1 MNNNLRVQ
9 QYQNTYQRRYYY
21 LGKQQTD
28 KYLLFDRQV
37 NQVGVVSKAW
47 MLEGIQRNCIDNA
60 NVDRGQKIIMLSP
73 IQAKYQNLVIDRLV
87 QEMQKKPAQSS
98 NSESEKQIDKLK
110 QIDNLKSLVIKQRQ
124 ELAEQKNS
132 YVDIQN
138 RYNDLENKYGDA
150 VRKANALLH
159 QIQSLQGEL
168 DKVQKKYE
176 NAYSTA
182 QIGLALRDNKVD
194 LSQSDILNWV
204 DPWQLMDM
212 QSNIEKMLNRQR
224 FNYKTFGQLKLQELH
239 EYDAFTRDLSECVG
253 QQMNIAT
260 VIQSVYY
267 DEMNRYEKI
276 RPKDIQIHYR
286 SDDQLGDKEK
296 KKAEAAWNIMKALLK
311 ITSSIVQPAAQAALA
326 VDEAVR
332 SQIQVQALNIKNA
345 LDSVDQVMGGVE
357 QVKEAA
363 QAPYDNIKK
372 MLDLKDNCK
381 ELIDIQKSDDGKALV
396 NTIKAYKNGL
406 NSSVREMFKNDGYA
420 VATLRAIGFPSTNI
434 LTMRMFKNEDK
445 TYYYVDSAEGKV
457 KIEDSMVNMF
467 YFQTGQQIDINRVA
481 CDMYW
486 FSEQYFFTQYFNLI
500 YFDTLRTQGFHR
512 NALVRIYNAIT
523 HTDRF
528 AEITLDNLAK
538 DLYVL
543 QYMQQQQKE
552 ALDLYK
558 STLSIVIAYFG
569 MKRYL
574 NNRFKDQ
581 ERQQLTI
588 NGIPNL
594 QNHDTWDI
602 WQKAQEMIEVD
613 RSLFYDIMY
622 QYRQDNWKSIYNKNN
637 QHIKEMKIESS
648 RFGDIL
654 NRSDWRM

>member
-1 MNNNLRVQ
+1 MSNNLRVQ
-9 QYQNTYQRRYYY
+9 QYQNAYQRRYYY

-47 MLEGIQRNCIDNA
+47 VLEGIQKNCIDNA
-60 NVDRGQKIIMLSP
+60 KVDRGQKIILISP

-87 QEMQKKPAQSS
+87 QEMQKKPAQGS
-98 NSESEKQIDKLK
+98 NSELEKQSSQIKSQHRQKQEIENQQNEYNKL
-110 QIDNLKSLVIKQRQ
+110 
-124 ELAEQKNS
+124 E
-132 YVDIQN
+132 
-138 RYNDLENKYGDA
+138 NDYKDLDNKYGDA
-150 VRKANALLH
+150 VRKVNDLSYKV
-159 QIQSLQGEL
+159 QCLQGEL

-176 NAYSTA
+176 DAYSNV

-194 LSQSDILNWV
+194 LSQSDLLDWV

-212 QSNIEKMLNRQR
+212 QSNIKKILNRQR
-224 FNYKTFGQLKLQELH
+224 FNYKTFGQFKLQELH
-239 EYDAFTRDLSECVG
+239 EHDAFTSDLFACVG
-253 QQMNIAT
+253 QQMDIAT
-260 VIQSVYY
+260 VMQSVYY

-276 RPKDIQIHYR
+276 RPQDIQIHYR
-286 SDDQLGDKEK
+286 SDDQLRDKEK

-311 ITSSIVQPAAQAALA
+311 ITSTIVQPAAQAALA

-345 LDSVDQVMGGVE
+345 ADSVNQAMSGVE
-357 QVKEAA
+357 QVKKAA

-381 ELIDIQKSDDGKALV
+381 ELIDIQKSDGGKALV

-406 NSSVREMFKNDGYA
+406 NSSVKEMFKNDGYA
-420 VATLRAIGFPSTNI
+420 VATLRAIGFPSINI

-445 TYYYVDSAEGKV
+445 VYYYVDSTDGKV
-457 KIEDSMVNMF
+457 KIDNSMVNMF
-467 YFQTGQQIDINRVA
+467 YFQTGQQIDIDRVA

-500 YFDTLRTQGFHR
+500 YFDTLRTQGFRR
-512 NALVRIYNAIT
+512 NALVRLYNAIT

-552 ALDLYK
+552 AFDLYK
-558 STLSIVIAYFG
+558 STLGIVIAYFG

-574 NNRFKDQ
+574 NNRFNDQ

-602 WQKAQEMIEVD
+602 WQKAQEIIEVD
-613 RSLFYDIMY
+613 KDLFYDIMY

-648 RFGDIL
+648 RFSDIL

>member
-1 MNNNLRVQ
+1 MNSSLRVQ
-9 QYQNTYQRRYYY
+9 QYQNEYQRRYYY

-37 NQVGVVSKAW
+37 NQVGVVNKAW
-47 MLEGIQRNCIDNA
+47 MMEGIQRNCIDNA
-60 NVDRGQKIIMLSP
+60 KVDRGQKIIMLSP

-87 QEMQKKPAQSS
+87 QEMQSKPAQK
-98 NSESEKQIDKLK
+98 NSAEI
-110 QIDNLKSLVIKQRQ
+110 IKSLVTRQ
-124 ELAEQKNS
+124 KSEIENQ
-132 YVDIQN
+132 QN
-138 RYNDLENKYGDA
+138 KYNKLENDYKDLDNKYGDA
-150 VRKANALLH
+150 VRKVNDLSYKVQCLR
-159 QIQSLQGEL
+159 GEL

-176 NAYSTA
+176 NAYSSV

-194 LSQSDILNWV
+194 LSQSDILDWV

-212 QSNIEKMLNRQR
+212 QSNIKKMLNRQR
-224 FNYKTFGQLKLQELH
+224 FNYKTFGQFKLQELH
-239 EYDAFTRDLSECVG
+239 KHDAFTSDLFACVG
-253 QQMNIAT
+253 QQMDIAT

-276 RPKDIQIHYR
+276 RPQDIQIHYR
-286 SDDQLGDKEK
+286 SDDQMRDKEK

-311 ITSSIVQPAAQAALA
+311 VTQAVVQPAAQAALA
-326 VDEAVR
+326 VDEAIR
-332 SQIQVQALNIKNA
+332 SQVQVQALNVKNVV
-345 LDSVDQVMGGVE
+345 DSVDQAMSGVE
-357 QVKEAA
+357 QVKKTV

-372 MLDLKDNCK
+372 MLDLKDNCE
-381 ELIDIQKSDDGKALV
+381 ELINIQKSDDGKALV
-396 NTIKAYKNGL
+396 DTIKAYKNGL
-406 NSSVREMFKNDGYA
+406 NSQVREMFKNDGYA
-420 VATLRAIGFPSTNI
+420 VATLRAIGFPSINI
-434 LTMRMFKNEDK
+434 LTMRMFKNQDK
-445 TYYYVDSAEGKV
+445 AYYYVDSTDGKV
-457 KIEDSMVNMF
+457 KIDSSMVNMF
-467 YFQTGQQIDINRVA
+467 YFQTGQQIDIDRVA

-500 YFDTLRTQGFHR
+500 YFDTLRTQGFRR
-512 NALVRIYNAIT
+512 NALVRVYNAIT

-552 ALDLYK
+552 AFDLYK
-558 STLSIVIAYFG
+558 STLSIVISYFG

-574 NNRFKDQ
+574 NNRFNDQ
-581 ERQQLTI
+581 EKQQLTI

-602 WQKAQEMIEVD
+602 WQQAQEIIGVSKD
-613 RSLFYDIMY
+613 VFYDIMY

-637 QHIKEMKIESS
+637 QHIKEMKIEGSG
-648 RFGDIL
+648 FGDIL
-654 NRSDWRM
+654 GRSNWRM

>member
-1 MNNNLRVQ
+1 MSNNLRVQ
-9 QYQNTYQRRYYY
+9 QYQNAYQRRYYY

-47 MLEGIQRNCIDNA
+47 VLEGMQKNCIDNA
-60 NVDRGQKIIMLSP
+60 KVDRGQKIILISP

-87 QEMQKKPAQSS
+87 QEMQKKPAQGS
-98 NSESEKQIDKLK
+98 NSALEKQSSQIKSQHRQKQEIENQQNEYNKL
-110 QIDNLKSLVIKQRQ
+110 
-124 ELAEQKNS
+124 E
-132 YVDIQN
+132 
-138 RYNDLENKYGDA
+138 NDYKDLDNKYGDA
-150 VRKANALLH
+150 VRKVNDLSYKV
-159 QIQSLQGEL
+159 QCLQGEL

-176 NAYSTA
+176 DAYSNV

-194 LSQSDILNWV
+194 LSQSDLLDWV

-212 QSNIEKMLNRQR
+212 QSNIKKILNRQR
-224 FNYKTFGQLKLQELH
+224 FNYKTFGQFKLQELH
-239 EYDAFTRDLSECVG
+239 EHDAFTSDLFACVG
-253 QQMNIAT
+253 QQMDIAT
-260 VIQSVYY
+260 VMQSVYY

-276 RPKDIQIHYR
+276 RPQDIQIHYR
-286 SDDQLGDKEK
+286 SDDQLRDKEK

-311 ITSSIVQPAAQAALA
+311 ITSTIVQPAAQAALA

-345 LDSVDQVMGGVE
+345 ADSVNQAMSGVE
-357 QVKEAA
+357 QVKKAA

-381 ELIDIQKSDDGKALV
+381 ELIDIQKSDGGKALV

-406 NSSVREMFKNDGYA
+406 NSSVKEMFKNDGYA
-420 VATLRAIGFPSTNI
+420 VATLRAIGFPSINI

-445 TYYYVDSAEGKV
+445 VYYYVDSTDGKV
-457 KIEDSMVNMF
+457 KIDNSMVNMF
-467 YFQTGQQIDINRVA
+467 YFQTGQQIDIDRVA

-500 YFDTLRTQGFHR
+500 YFDTLRTQGFRR
-512 NALVRIYNAIT
+512 NALVRLYNAIT

-552 ALDLYK
+552 AFDLYK
-558 STLSIVIAYFG
+558 STLGIVIAYFG

-574 NNRFKDQ
+574 NNRFNDQ

-602 WQKAQEMIEVD
+602 WQKAQEIIEVD
-613 RSLFYDIMY
+613 KDLFYDIMY

-648 RFGDIL
+648 RFSDIL

>member
-9 QYQNTYQRRYYY
+9 QYQNAHQRRYYY

-37 NQVGVVSKAW
+37 NQVGVVSKAQV
-47 MLEGIQRNCIDNA
+47 LEGIQKNCIDNA
-60 NVDRGQKIIMLSP
+60 KIDRGQKIIMISP

-87 QEMQKKPAQSS
+87 QEMQKKPAQGS
-98 NSESEKQIDKLK
+98 NNELEKQIDE
-110 QIDNLKSLVIKQRQ
+110 LKSLAIKQRQ
-124 ELAEQKNS
+124 ELAEQKNK
-132 YVDIQN
+132 
-138 RYNDLENKYGDA
+138 YNDLDNKYGEA
-150 VRKANALLH
+150 VRKANDLLYRV
-159 QIQSLQGEL
+159 QCLQGDL
-168 DKVQKKYE
+168 DKAQRNYAD
-176 NAYSTA
+176 AYSNT
-182 QIGLALRDNKVD
+182 QVGLALKNNKID
-194 LSQSDILNWV
+194 LSQYDILSWV
-204 DPWQLMDM
+204 DPWQLIDI
-212 QSNIEKMLNRQR
+212 QSSINKMLNRQR
-224 FNYKTFGQLKLQELH
+224 FNNETFGQFKLREIH
-239 EYDAFTRDLSECVG
+239 EHDAFTSDLFACVG

-276 RPKDIQIHYR
+276 RPQDIQIHYR
-286 SDDQLGDKEK
+286 SDDQLRYKEK
-296 KKAEAAWNIMKALLK
+296 QKAEAAWNIMKALLK
-311 ITSSIVQPAAQAALA
+311 ITSTIVQPAAQAALA

-332 SQIQVQALNIKNA
+332 SQIQVQALNVKNA
-345 LDSVDQVMGGVE
+345 VDAVDQAMGGVE
-357 QVKEAA
+357 KVKKTA

-381 ELIDIQKSDDGKALV
+381 ELIDIQKSDEGKALV
-396 NTIKAYKNGL
+396 STIKAYKNGL

-420 VATLRAIGFPSTNI
+420 VATLRAIGFPSINV

-445 TYYYVDSAEGKV
+445 AYYYVDSAEGKV
-457 KIEDSMVNMF
+457 KIDSSMVNMF
-467 YFQTGQQIDINRVA
+467 YFQTGQQIDIDRLA

-500 YFDTLRTQGFHR
+500 YFDTLRTQGFRR

-538 DLYVL
+538 DMYVL
-543 QYMQQQQKE
+543 QYMQQSQKE

-558 STLSIVIAYFG
+558 ATIGIVIAYFG

-581 ERQQLTI
+581 EKQQLTI

-594 QNHDTWDI
+594 QNHDTWGI
-602 WQKAQEMIEVD
+602 WQKAQEIIEVD
-613 RSLFYDIMY
+613 KELFYDIMH
-622 QYRQDNWKSIYNKNN
+622 QYRQDNWKSIYSKNSK
-637 QHIKEMKIESS
+637 HIKEMNIELSG
-648 RFGDIL
+648 FGSLFDRG
-654 NRSDWRM
+654 NWRM

>member
-1 MNNNLRVQ
+1 MSNNLRVQ
-9 QYQNTYQRRYYY
+9 QYQNAYQRRYYY

-47 MLEGIQRNCIDNA
+47 VLEGIQKNCIDNA
-60 NVDRGQKIIMLSP
+60 KVDRGQKIILISP

-87 QEMQKKPAQSS
+87 QEMQKKPAQGS
-98 NSESEKQIDKLK
+98 NSALEKQSSQIKSQHRQKQEIENQQNEYNKL
-110 QIDNLKSLVIKQRQ
+110 
-124 ELAEQKNS
+124 E
-132 YVDIQN
+132 
-138 RYNDLENKYGDA
+138 NDYKDLDNKYGDA
-150 VRKANALLH
+150 VRKVNDLSYKV
-159 QIQSLQGEL
+159 QCLQGEL

-176 NAYSTA
+176 DAYSNV
-182 QIGLALRDNKVD
+182 QIGLALRDHRVD
-194 LSQSDILNWV
+194 LSQSDLLDWV

-212 QSNIEKMLNRQR
+212 QSNIKKILNRQR
-224 FNYKTFGQLKLQELH
+224 FNYKTFGQFKLQELH
-239 EYDAFTRDLSECVG
+239 EHDAFTSDLFACVG
-253 QQMNIAT
+253 QQMDIAT
-260 VIQSVYY
+260 VMQSVYY

-276 RPKDIQIHYR
+276 RPQDIQIHYR
-286 SDDQLGDKEK
+286 SDDQLRDKEK

-311 ITSSIVQPAAQAALA
+311 ITSTIVQPAAQAALA

-345 LDSVDQVMGGVE
+345 ADSVNQAMSGVE
-357 QVKEAA
+357 QVKKAA

-381 ELIDIQKSDDGKALV
+381 ELIDIQKSDGGKALV

-406 NSSVREMFKNDGYA
+406 NSSVKEMFKNDGYA
-420 VATLRAIGFPSTNI
+420 VATLRAIGFPSINI

-445 TYYYVDSAEGKV
+445 VYYYVDSTDGKV
-457 KIEDSMVNMF
+457 KIDNSMVNMF
-467 YFQTGQQIDINRVA
+467 YFQTGQQIDIDRVA

-500 YFDTLRTQGFHR
+500 YFDTLRTQGFRR
-512 NALVRIYNAIT
+512 NALVRLYNAIT

-552 ALDLYK
+552 AFDLYK
-558 STLSIVIAYFG
+558 STLGIVIAYFG

-574 NNRFKDQ
+574 NNRFNDQ

-602 WQKAQEMIEVD
+602 WQKAQEIIEVD
-613 RSLFYDIMY
+613 KDLFYDIMY

-648 RFGDIL
+648 RFSDIL